1 MKWISAL
8 IILLFLALMFYAT
21 SGLPERG
28 DPQAPANIHVSP
40 TYIEK
45 SLEETH
51 TPNIVTA
58 VLADYRGYDTLGETV
73 VFFTAG
79 LACILILRK
88 RKLNDKISASEH
100 NSPDSL

>member
-1 MKWISAL
+1 MRWISAL
-8 IILLFLALMFYAT
+8 IMLLFLALMLYAT
-21 SGLPERG
+21 NDLPERG

-40 TYIEK
+40 TYIEE

-73 VFFTAG
+73 VIFAAG
-79 LACILILRK
+79 LACILILMK
-88 RKLNDKISASEH
+88 RKFNDKTSTSEH
-100 NSPDSL
+100 NSSDSL